1 MEGWDLVG
9 VEWRASTNMDK
20 FDAPCLLYFAYV
32 YPTFSRSLLLWPAS
46 TLHQPLIITAKT
58 YCHVAT
64 EEWAVMFPFFHKSV
78 ILITDHEDE
87 YTRGR
92 SAGEDPL
99 GITAIKHAL
108 RESPPKQRFNHVF
121 PSINRHLQRVVHM
134 FPIFSDVFPIL
145 FHLVQSLLLSVS
157 PPCRQIRQVS
167 CSIAQRPEAKV
178 MVASNSTCGTAPW
191 HWWFVFL
198 CLFAPQSSSVQCS
211 TDSGGTYMNLLQLV
225 CIYLS
230 IRLLA
235 WWYRTGALEQ
245 FLTLRIEGIN
255 TTPFC
260 WFVSHG
266 LESVG
271 DEQTSAP
278 VGCWISVGMQTHPVS
293 IPYTSHIYSIVKW
306 LSLGLKILYL

>member
-1 MEGWDLVG
+1 MGGDVSIFPQIGHPHHRSRGWIHPGSLG
-9 VEWRASTNMDK
+9 RWRSSGNHGN
-20 FDAPCLLYFAYV
+20 
-32 YPTFSRSLLLWPAS
+32 FS
-46 TLHQPLIITAKT
+46 
-58 YCHVAT
+58 
-64 EEWAVMFPFFHKSV
+64 
-78 ILITDHEDE
+78 
-87 YTRGR
+87 
-92 SAGEDPL
+92 
-99 GITAIKHAL
+99 HAL

-198 CLFAPQSSSVQCS
+198 CSFAPQSSSVQCS
-211 TDSGGTYMNLLQLV
+211 TDFGGTYMNLLQLV

-306 LSLGLKILYL
+306 LYLGLKILYL